1 MFRHLRFIGAALAT
15 TALMVATAAPAAAW
29 PLPLTPDQTQFLN
42 AARSD
47 PTSIPSGRPS
57 TR

>member
-42 AARSD
+42 AARGKL
-47 PTSIPSGRPS
+47 PR
-57 TR
+57 R